1 MDHDVFIS
9 FSSKDRAI
17 ADRILL
23 NLEQVGIRCWISVRD
38 IKPGE
43 DYQDSIISAMESSK
57 IVLLVF
63 SSNANESSE
72 VKKELANASAQG
84 LPIIPLRTE
93 NVLAKGGMKYQL
105 ISRQHLDLF
114 PNWDEGIRRV
124 AKAIQHLLHEQAAR
138 RSAPSATAVAA
149 PMAHRSTGI
158 PEASS
163 RSSSTTIGATKLSD
177 RDLEQVC
184 RDLAVALGPIASV
197 LVHKAAGRVASKAEL
212 YRLLSKQ
219 IPSAGER
226 SAFLRKAPLD

>member
-23 NLEQVGIRCWISVRD
+23 NLERVGIRCWISSRD
-38 IKPGE
+38 IKAGE
-43 DYQDSIISAMESSK
+43 DYQDSIISALESSK
-57 IVLLVF
+57 LVLLVF

-84 LPIIPLRTE
+84 LPIIPLRIE

-105 ISRQHLDLF
+105 MSRQHLDLF
-114 PNWDEGIRRV
+114 PNWNESIRRV
-124 AKAIQHLLHEQAAR
+124 AKAVQHLLHEQAER
-138 RSAPSATAVAA
+138 RSAQSAAAVAV
-149 PMAHRSTGI
+149 PTAHRSAEP
-158 PEASS
+158 PEASP
-163 RSSSTTIGATKLSD
+163 RSSSTIGAANLSD

-197 LVHKAAGRVASKAEL
+197 LVHKAARRVTSKAEL

-219 IPSAGER
+219 IPTAGER